1 MPSIYDSL
9 SQDSVVANS
18 LWVMM
23 QKEQTIYR
31 SCNYFDQPSLVTE
44 SDRKKMVS
52 WCYSVIDNCQFDRDN
67 VAMAMQMVD
76 RLLSKQGHP
85 VRYLNDRTQYQLLT
99 MAALYIAI
107 KFNEQVEL
115 RSDSFAAMSC
125 GMWMAKDIEKME
137 LTILTG
143 LEWRIY
149 GPTSSQMA
157 YHILSLIL
165 SDVNLEESTWGFILN
180 EVGFQTEYA
189 VRDFYFSTQRPST
202 TALAAI
208 LNALDQV
215 DSQDCQNVLHAFL
228 FVNDNNF
235 ATVHDLFV
243 AKERLKHLVDIDVP
257 MEEEVSVSK
266 TSSPANRRSEKS
278 FDEQRTTNN
287 LPMNSPRTVTY
298 CLR

>member
-1 MPSIYDSL
+1 
-9 SQDSVVANS
+9 
-18 LWVMM
+18 
-23 QKEQTIYR
+23 
-31 SCNYFDQPSLVTE
+31 
-44 SDRKKMVS
+44 
-52 WCYSVIDNCQFDRDN
+52 
-67 VAMAMQMVD
+67 
-76 RLLSKQGHP
+76 
-85 VRYLNDRTQYQLLT
+85 

-107 KFNEQVEL
+107 KFNEQVEFG
-115 RSDSFAAMSC
+115 SDSLAAMSC
-125 GMWMAKDIEKME
+125 GMHTAKDIKTME
-137 LTILTG
+137 LTILKG

-165 SDVNLEESTWGFILN
+165 SHINLGESTWGFILN

-189 VRDFYFSTQRPST
+189 LSDFYFSTQRPST

-215 DSQDCQNVLHAFL
+215 DSQDCQDVLHAFL

-243 AKERLKHLVDIDVP
+243 AKERLKHLADSDGP
-257 MEEEVSVSK
+257 MEEEVSVFE
-266 TSSPANRRSEKS
+266 TSSPANRRVEEI
-278 FDEQRTTNN
+278 FDAQRTTNN
-287 LPMNSPRTVTY
+287 SPMNLPCTATY